1 MNEQKL
7 QILLK
12 EINLI
17 SKEYKSIK
25 KKDTF
30 NIFKIIRKGHEEVG
44 LHSRFLFELL
54 SPYGSHQKKDIFL
67 KLFIKQL
74 KIDFKID
81 FDIVNA
87 QVEIETENIDLFIS
101 NRSQAIIIENKIYAG
116 DQPEQLSRYYEI
128 IKDKN
133 INDINIIYLTL
144 DGKPPSDQSI
154 IKIPQEVIDNRLHN
168 ISYSKFISP
177 WLNLCLKE
185 CPTEP
190 SLRETIVQYQKLLK
204 QLTMSTEA
212 EERKDLLSLLGNDNN
227 MEQASYLVNNWIHM
241 RWHTEMDFWIAL
253 QTSMPES
260 LKQYK
265 LINDFMFS
273 PEHINGT
280 VHARNNRDFEY
291 GIAFTLF
298 KYKEEE
304 EVNNEEICFFIL
316 RGRQAL
322 EYGITIDY
330 TKKKENFLIKKETDF
345 QDYLIKKLPNG
356 YTSHESSP
364 WLHWKNTKKDINFE
378 VFNSADTLALA
389 NPEKRTMIVKDLW
402 EEITAYLNKVM
413 LWSEIPILQEQ
424 KK

>member
-1 MNEQKL
+1 MNKHKL

-12 EINLI
+12 DINLI

-30 NIFKIIRKGHEEVG
+30 NIFKVIRKGHEEVG

-54 SPYGSHQKKDIFL
+54 SPYGSHQKKEIFL
-67 KLFIKQL
+67 KLFIQQFN
-74 KIDFKID
+74 IDFNV
-81 FDIVNA
+81 VNA
-87 QVEIETENIDLFIS
+87 QVEIEKENIDLLIS

-133 INDINIIYLTL
+133 INDIYIIYLTL
-144 DGKPPSDQSI
+144 NGKPPSDQSI
-154 IKIPQEVIDNRLHN
+154 IKIPKDVLKKRLFN
-168 ISYSKFISP
+168 KSYEKFINP

-190 SLRETIVQYQKLLK
+190 SLRETIVQYQHLLK
-204 QLTMSTEA
+204 QLTMSTEV
-212 EERKDLLSLLGNDNN
+212 EERKDLLSLLANDNN

-253 QTSMPES
+253 QNSMPEN
-260 LKQYK
+260 LKQFK

-273 PEHINGT
+273 PEHIDGT

-304 EVNNEEICFFIL
+304 SNNEEVSFFIL

-356 YTSHESSP
+356 YTSNENSP
-364 WLHWKNTKKDINFE
+364 WIHWKNTKKDINFE
-378 VFNSADTLALA
+378 MFNSPDTLALA
-389 NPEKRTMIVKDLW
+389 NPEKRAIIVKDLW
-402 EEITAYLNKVM
+402 EEITTYLSKVM
-413 LWSEIPILQEQ
+413 LWSEIPVLHEQ
-424 KK
+424 KN